1 MIDKILVRAEADYER
16 ATRRRKI
23 AQALAEDWAWWGPL
37 LGGTAA
43 PVEARDAVAQPPAQ
57 GEAAA
62 PVLEPSTAPQSACRQ
77 CGEPIPPRAMG
88 GGRRPKVFCSKSCGS
103 KWHAAQHCQRK
114 KAAARREANA
124 AKLSSEPIPD
134 GERPLFVPDG
144 EREDEWLKQQLAPPR
159 MPWEQAPVH

>member
-1 MIDKILVRAEADYER
+1 
-16 ATRRRKI
+16 
-23 AQALAEDWAWWGPL
+23 
-37 LGGTAA
+37 
-43 PVEARDAVAQPPAQ
+43 
-57 GEAAA
+57 
-62 PVLEPSTAPQSACRQ
+62 
-77 CGEPIPPRAMG
+77 MG
-88 GGRRPKVFCSKSCGS
+88 GGGRPKVFKVFCSKSCGS

-159 MPWEQAPVH
+159 MPWEQAPAH

>member
-1 MIDKILVRAEADYER
+1 MIDEILARAEADYER

-43 PVEARDAVAQPPAQ
+43 PVEARDAVA
-57 GEAAA
+57 A

-77 CGEPIPPRAMG
+77 CGEPIPPRTMG
-88 GGRRPKVFCSKSCGS
+88 GGGRPKVFCSKSCGS
-103 KWHAAQHCQRK
+103 KWHAAQHWQRK

-124 AKLSSEPIPD
+124 AKLSSEPVPD
-134 GERPLFVPDG
+134 WERPLFVPDQH
-144 EREDEWLKQQLAPPR
+144 EDPWLTQQLRPPPL
-159 MPWEQAPVH
+159 PWEQAPAH